1 MKKIIGNIICGDRV
15 FFGEVTYRDGRI
27 VSVSDY
33 DRTTD
38 ALCDSVQDMS
48 GLYIAPGFLDIHVHG
63 GGGSDFMDGTEE
75 DFITAAE
82 MHAAH
87 GTANLLPTSLTCT
100 DDELFKAFEVYRS
113 VIKKH
118 YSGSHFCGMH
128 LEGPYISP
136 AQKGAQ
142 DESYL
147 KQPLPQHFG
156 EVLRRGKG
164 IIRRW
169 TVAPELEGATM
180 LGNILKQN
188 GICASMGH
196 SDATAA
202 QVRTAMENGYTLL
215 THFYSG
221 MSSITRKKGFRIAG
235 MLEAGYLYDE
245 LSVEIICD
253 GCHLP
258 AELLQTVYK
267 FKGPA
272 KTALITDAMR
282 GAGSTSGQT
291 ILGSREK
298 GQVCVIEDGVAM
310 LPTRDA
316 FAGSIATAD
325 RLLKNAVTLMNAPL
339 TDAVRMLTRTPA
351 EMVGLGGSKG
361 RLMPGFD
368 ADITIFDADFMVH
381 ETVADGETLYKI

>member
-1 MKKIIGNIICGDRV
+1 MKKRIGNIVGENSV
-15 FFGEVTYRDGRI
+15 FFGEVTEQDGKI
-27 VSVSDY
+27 VGVGAY
-33 DRTTD
+33 DSTD
-38 ALCDSVQDMS
+38 NALCDEVIDHS
-48 GLYIAPGFLDIHVHG
+48 GLYISAGFLDIHVHG

-82 MHAAH
+82 MHASH

-100 DDELFKAFEVYRS
+100 DDELFKAFEVYRG
-113 VIKKH
+113 VCNKKRG
-118 YSGSHFCGMH
+118 GSHFCGMH

-147 KQPLPQHFG
+147 KKPTPQHYG
-156 EVLRRGKG
+156 EVLRRGEG

-169 TVAPELEGATM
+169 TVAPELDGALE
-180 LGNILKQN
+180 LGRILKQK

-196 SDATAA
+196 SNADIAT
-202 QVRTAMENGYTLL
+202 VRNALCNGYTLL

-235 MLEAGYLYDE
+235 MLEAGYLYDD

-267 FKGPA
+267 FKGPK

-298 GQVCVIEDGVAM
+298 GQVCFIEDGVAM

-316 FAGSIATAD
+316 FAGSIATTD
-325 RLLKNAVTLMNAPL
+325 RLLKNAVKLMNAPL

-351 EMVGLGGSKG
+351 EMVGLSGKG
-361 RLMPGFD
+361 LLLPN
-368 ADITIFDADFMVH
+368 FDADFTVFDENFVVH
-381 ETVADGETLYKI
+381 ETVADGETIYKGV